1 MPVVALLRE
10 HVGVDRVR
18 HYATRGYRK
27 SVCLT
32 ARAPDGLEYT
42 LDEVVTPCPPGH
54 FREMYLSA
62 VMALRQDRCLLARFN
77 RIDLLKA
84 LLQCPS

>member
-10 HVGVDRVR
+10 HVGV
-18 HYATRGYRK
+18 TRPRSFSARPYLR
-27 SVCLT
+27 SSCFT
-32 ARAPDGLEYT
+32 ARAPDKALYT